1 MNYRTKALLIGTIGG
16 AIFGAILA
24 IIASDGYD
32 EASESESPIKSLGVG
47 DYIGLGISMLTL
59 ARQFGGLL
67 KRV

>member
-1 MNYRTKALLIGTIGG
+1 MHQPGSIGG

-24 IIASDGYD
+24 IIASAGYD
-32 EASESESPIKSLGVG
+32 EASEGESPISSLGVG
-47 DYIGLGISMLTL
+47 DYIALGISMLTL